1 VAETQQRIAAYGVI
15 CDEAGRLLLV
25 RASKVSDYPG
35 RWFLPGGGVR
45 HGEHPETTVVREVRE
60 ETGLQVAVG
69 RLLRVGSDVDQLRA
83 GILTLHTVRL
93 VYAARVIGGGLRN
106 ERSGT
111 SDLAR
116 WCAIQACRQL
126 PLMPF
131 VGDVVRVDLPA
142 LAAGS

>member
-83 GILTLHTVRL
+83 GILTFSLNFRIFCSPGR
-93 VYAARVIGGGLRN
+93 RV
-106 ERSGT
+106 
-111 SDLAR
+111 
-116 WCAIQACRQL
+116 
-126 PLMPF
+126 
-131 VGDVVRVDLPA
+131 
-142 LAAGS
+142 